1 MKNVPKNQRLVGVK
15 WVFNKKKDG
24 RFRPC
29 IVAKGFVD
37 MLGGEYSELFAPVVL
52 DKTLNLVIILYLI
65 NSSGIWRIGN
75 YGPVKVD
82 YEALKAGISP
92 LPFFSVW

>member
-52 DKTLNLVIILYLI
+52 DK
-65 NSSGIWRIGN
+65 
-75 YGPVKVD
+75 KH
-82 YEALKAGISP
+82 
-92 LPFFSVW
+92 